1 MKPLVLWIAA
11 WAITPAWSASFDC
24 TKAAIGAE
32 ITICADKDLSELD
45 EEMAVQYRH
54 VVGRHPDPALIRS
67 RQRAWLADRKRC
79 TGADSKTCLRRL
91 YDARIEELTGNA
103 TAFREDTGL
112 KFERQQDAEQER
124 KSRQRA
130 SRVGG

>member
-54 VVGRHPDPALIRS
+54 VVGRHPDQL
-67 RQRAWLADRKRC
+67 C
-79 TGADSKTCLRRL
+79 VGV
-91 YDARIEELTGNA
+91 DAT
-103 TAFREDTGL
+103 
-112 KFERQQDAEQER
+112 
-124 KSRQRA
+124 
-130 SRVGG
+130 